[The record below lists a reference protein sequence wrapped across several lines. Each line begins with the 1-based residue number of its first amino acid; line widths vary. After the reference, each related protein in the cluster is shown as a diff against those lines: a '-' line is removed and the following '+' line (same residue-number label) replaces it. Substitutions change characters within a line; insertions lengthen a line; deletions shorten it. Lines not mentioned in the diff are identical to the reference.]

1 MYCRQCGNIRPVLF
15 ATANQ
20 YVYKGA
26 VLQLLREGIRHR
38 RPELWATGKLFLQH
52 GNVRP
57 HAALS
62 VKEFLSVHQIAVLSH
77 APCHPHLSPCV
88 CFLLPL
94 LTLAL
99 TAHRYA
105 DSQTIQTAVII
116 IIIIIFI
123 NCNWVVTRW
132 QWLFYMY
139 TKYEIGYY

>member
-1 MYCRQCGNIRPVLF
+1 MYRRQCGNIRPVLF

-20 YVYKGA
+20 DVYKGA
-26 VLQLLREGIRHR
+26 VLQLLRDGIRRR

-57 HAALS
+57 HATLS
-62 VKEFLSVHQIAVLSH
+62 VKEFLSLHQTAVLSH
-77 APCHPHLSPCV
+77 APCSPHLSPCV

-94 LTLAL
+94 L

-116 IIIIIFI
+116 IIII
-123 NCNWVVTRW
+123 NCNWIVTRW

-139 TKYEIGYY
+139 TKHEIGC